1 VDGDSR
7 EVLLSQKLGQSDATL
22 DRLDEDYDLKEK
34 WIIFEI
40 TNFSRYIGIFHFP
53 IMATAHG

>member
-22 DRLDEDYDLKEK
+22 DRLDEDDNLKENGSFLK
-34 WIIFEI
+34 
-40 TNFSRYIGIFHFP
+40 
-53 IMATAHG
+53 